1 MCGCKSIQNRGSRR
15 GIKRYFCKDCNK
27 SFSSN
32 RRPERLQKKIFKEY
46 FEHRQTLVQL
56 AEQYHKSIPWVRKQ
70 INEYDTEEK
79 VHKPREINLACD
91 ATFYGKRKAKLGTLI
106 FKDNDAK
113 EVVIWK
119 HIEKETREDYIYL
132 KNKLDNLGYTIQS
145 VVLDG
150 KSGIEKAFK
159 DIPRQM
165 CHFHMRQIIKRYITM
180 NPKLEA
186 GKDLK
191 KIMSSLTRTTE
202 KNFTSNIA
210 AWYKKHEKFLAEK
223 TKSSTTGK
231 LHYTHPKLRSA
242 YRSLMKHTP
251 YLFTYKNRKY
261 KHLNIQRIFNEN
273 GYNESR

>member
-1 MCGCKSIQNRGSRR
+1 M
-15 GIKRYFCKDCNK
+15 
-27 SFSSN
+27 
-32 RRPERLQKKIFKEY
+32 
-46 FEHRQTLVQL
+46 
-56 AEQYHKSIPWVRKQ
+56 
-70 INEYDTEEK
+70 
-79 VHKPREINLACD
+79 
-91 ATFYGKRKAKLGTLI
+91 
-106 FKDNDAK
+106 
-113 EVVIWK
+113 
-119 HIEKETREDYIYL
+119 
-132 KNKLDNLGYTIQS
+132 DNLGYTIQS

-261 KHLNIQRIFNEN
+261 KHLNIQNTTNSIEGGIFSHMKNMISLHR
-273 GYNESR
+273 GITKGKKLVCVDSYLMKLGKK